1 MFGKCAQETTAGS
14 EEKKHM
20 VPKNKM
26 IAGTLALSAISTA
39 AAFAI
44 AAALKAR
51 KGKKTEAELKATGQ
65 WDEYSGKEIETW

>member
-1 MFGKCAQETTAGS
+1 MFSKLAKESVIAS

-20 VPKNKM
+20 APKNKV
-26 IAGTLALSAISTA
+26 IAGTLALSAVSTA

-51 KGKKTEAELKATGQ
+51 KGKKTEAELKAAGQ